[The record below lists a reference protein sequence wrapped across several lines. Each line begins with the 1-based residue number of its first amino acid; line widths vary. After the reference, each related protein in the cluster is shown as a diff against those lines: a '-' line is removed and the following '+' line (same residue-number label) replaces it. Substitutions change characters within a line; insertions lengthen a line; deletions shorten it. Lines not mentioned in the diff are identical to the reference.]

1 MAERFRRVRRTKVN
15 EHVPDQA
22 KLVGPPKT
30 KDRRILTAMI
40 GIMAVV
46 VLVLIAFVALSD
58 FPGAPEGSE
67 DKSLAPPE
75 DVRR

>member
-1 MAERFRRVRRTKVN
+1 VVERFRRVRRTKVN
-15 EHVPDQA
+15 EHVPA

-30 KDRRILTAMI
+30 KDRRILTAII
-40 GIMAVV
+40 GMMAVA